1 MSMKT
6 GEAKLTSRQRQI
18 LDFIIERISQIGRF
32 PAVREIGRELGMNSP
47 ATVSQHLGA
56 LLKKGFL
63 TRQQGRVVVAPQ
75 FLKQPGIPIVG
86 RVAAGSPLLAVE
98 HREGTLSLE
107 ELFGDSDVF
116 VVRVSGDS
124 MSEAGILDGDHVV
137 VRSQPSLVS
146 GETGVF
152 YLGEDQDVTVKVF
165 RKRRGCV
172 ELEPRNDAYES
183 IRVPAGDP
191 HFRIGGKVIGV
202 VRRVR

>member
-1 MSMKT
+1 METDKAT
-6 GEAKLTSRQRQI
+6 LTSRQRQI

-32 PAVREIGRELGMNSP
+32 PSIREIGRELGMSSP

-63 TRQQGRVVVAPQ
+63 TKQHGRVVVAPR
-75 FLKQPGIPIVG
+75 FLKQPGIPILG
-86 RVAAGSPLLAVE
+86 RVAAGSPILAVE

-107 ELFGDSDVF
+107 ELFGESDVF

-137 VRSQPSLVS
+137 VRAQPSLVS

-152 YLGEDQDVTVKVF
+152 YVGEDQDVTVKVF
-165 RKRRGCV
+165 RRFQGGV
-172 ELEPRNDAYES
+172 ELEPRNETYES

-202 VRRVR
+202 VRLVR